1 MQTSSRSVVKLRRRD
16 EGIVGFVQP
25 ALITPRLSSQ
35 SCDADNVQHEG
46 QSMTNSTPNLV
57 AWLAEYRKYL
67 MLVADG
73 ATDEAALLKQEVEE
87 GLNWV
92 ELSWAD
98 LEFAN
103 DSDQ

>member
-1 MQTSSRSVVKLRRRD
+1 ML
-16 EGIVGFVQP
+16 
-25 ALITPRLSSQ
+25 LSM
-35 SCDADNVQHEG
+35 QHEW
-46 QSMTNSTPNLV
+46 QSMTNSTPNLI

-67 MLVADG
+67 ILVADG
-73 ATDEAALLKQEVEE
+73 ANDEAALLKQEIEE

-103 DSDQ
+103 DPDQ

>member
-1 MQTSSRSVVKLRRRD
+1 ML
-16 EGIVGFVQP
+16 
-25 ALITPRLSSQ
+25 LSM
-35 SCDADNVQHEG
+35 QHEG
-46 QSMTNSTPNLV
+46 QSMTNSTPNLI

-67 MLVADG
+67 ILVADG
-73 ATDEAALLKQEVEE
+73 ANDEAALLRQGIEE

-103 DSDQ
+103 DPDQ

>member
-1 MQTSSRSVVKLRRRD
+1 ML
-16 EGIVGFVQP
+16 
-25 ALITPRLSSQ
+25 LSM
-35 SCDADNVQHEG
+35 QHEG
-46 QSMTNSTPNLV
+46 QSMTNSTPNLI

-67 MLVADG
+67 ILVADG
-73 ATDEAALLKQEVEE
+73 ANDEAALLRQEIEE

-103 DSDQ
+103 DPSQ

>member
-1 MQTSSRSVVKLRRRD
+1 ML
-16 EGIVGFVQP
+16 
-25 ALITPRLSSQ
+25 LSM
-35 SCDADNVQHEG
+35 QHEG
-46 QSMTNSTPNLV
+46 QSMTNSTPNLI

-67 MLVADG
+67 ILVADG
-73 ATDEAALLKQEVEE
+73 ANDEAALLRQEIEE

-103 DSDQ
+103 NPNQ

>member
-1 MQTSSRSVVKLRRRD
+1 MLFSM
-16 EGIVGFVQP
+16 
-25 ALITPRLSSQ
+25 
-35 SCDADNVQHEG
+35 QHEG
-46 QSMTNSTPNLV
+46 QSMTNSIPNLI

-67 MLVADG
+67 ILVADG
-73 ATDEAALLKQEVEE
+73 ANDEAALLRQEIEE
-87 GLNWV
+87 GLDWV

>member
-1 MQTSSRSVVKLRRRD
+1 ML
-16 EGIVGFVQP
+16 
-25 ALITPRLSSQ
+25 LSM
-35 SCDADNVQHEG
+35 QHEG
-46 QSMTNSTPNLV
+46 QSMTNSTPNLI

-67 MLVADG
+67 ILVADG
-73 ATDEAALLKQEVEE
+73 ANDEATLLRQEIEE

-92 ELSWAD
+92 ELNWAD

>member
-1 MQTSSRSVVKLRRRD
+1 ML
-16 EGIVGFVQP
+16 
-25 ALITPRLSSQ
+25 LSM
-35 SCDADNVQHEG
+35 QHEG
-46 QSMTNSTPNLV
+46 QSMTNSTSNLI

-67 MLVADG
+67 ILVADG
-73 ATDEAALLKQEVEE
+73 ANDEAALLRQEIEE

-103 DSDQ
+103 DPNQ